1 MTTFGNSI
9 LEREVVSFFGTA
21 KGISRRVALNGGI
34 VPLRLLGLLPA
45 VLLLISTLL
54 PASVL
59 LRLLPSALLLGL
71 VGLLVASSLGVA
83 AALVAGVVRLAAEE
97 LHVVGEDCCRSGCG
111 CGPR

>member
-1 MTTFGNSI
+1 
-9 LEREVVSFFGTA
+9 
-21 KGISRRVALNGGI
+21 
-34 VPLRLLGLLPA
+34 LRLLGLLPA

-97 LHVVGEDCCRSGCG
+97 LHVVGEDFGHVFGVAVLVVVGAGADAALDEELRAFLDVLLCYLC
-111 CGPR
+111 